1 MIRKA
6 VIILGLGLLAAA
18 LLYAVTQMPRM
29 GDAGAPDKT
38 FAMPRFIERGLE
50 EAGNRSI
57 PNDVFLNYRAY
68 DTMAGVLALFTAFC
82 AAMVVL
88 DRSRKDR
95 SVAGPDMSPVQSS
108 VMLRTVARLLIPL
121 TIMFAAYVSL
131 MGVNT
136 LGYSLQSGTII
147 GGAIILLT
155 LVFSLL
161 ETSRRIL
168 PRVQMAIES
177 TGMLLFLG
185 VGLLGI
191 LLGAHFLALSLPG
204 LTGRDLQVER
214 AVLMY
219 GLDLSIGLSAAG
231 IIASVIFSMMREAD
245 VEP

>member
-6 VIILGLGLLAAA
+6 AVIFGLALLAGG
-18 LLYAVTQMPRM
+18 LLYAVAKMPAM

-68 DTMAGVLALFTAFC
+68 DTMGGVLALFTSFC
-82 AAMVVL
+82 AAIVVL
-88 DRSRKDR
+88 DRSRKGR
-95 SVAGPDMSPVQSS
+95 SVAGPDTSPVQSS
-108 VMLRTVARLLIPL
+108 VMLRTIVRLLIPL

-136 LGYSLQSGTII
+136 LGYSLQSGVII
-147 GGAIILLT
+147 GGAIVLLT

-161 ETSRRIL
+161 ETSRRMRPGL
-168 PRVQMAIES
+168 QMAMES
-177 TGMLLFLG
+177 ASILLFIG
-185 VGLLGI
+185 VGLLGV
-191 LLGAHFLALSLPG
+191 LLGAHFLTLSLSG
-204 LTGRDLQVER
+204 LSGRSLQIER

-231 IIASVIFSMMREAD
+231 IITSVIFSMMREAD